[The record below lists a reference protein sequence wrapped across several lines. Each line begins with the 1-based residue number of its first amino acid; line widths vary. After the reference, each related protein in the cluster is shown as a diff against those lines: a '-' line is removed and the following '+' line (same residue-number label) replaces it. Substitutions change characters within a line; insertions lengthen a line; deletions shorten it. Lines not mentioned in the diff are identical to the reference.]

1 MRVILLLDRLLMLQ
15 GKFKDF
21 TRCPYRG
28 RDIVNILP
36 ISDLIFLKSNVSDDE
51 VCIVI
56 ILESKR
62 VKL

>member
-1 MRVILLLDRLLMLQ
+1 MLQ

-51 VCIVI
+51 VSIVI